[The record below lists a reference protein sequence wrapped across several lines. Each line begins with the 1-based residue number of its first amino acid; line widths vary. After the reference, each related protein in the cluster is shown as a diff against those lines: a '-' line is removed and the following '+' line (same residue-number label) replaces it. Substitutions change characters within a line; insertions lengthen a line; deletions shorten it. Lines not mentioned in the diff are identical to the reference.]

1 MPVSDFCNRDVVT
14 IGAEASV
21 REAAELMR
29 TLHVGDLV
37 VVESR
42 DEQRVPIGVVT
53 DRDIVVEILAEDVNP
68 RDVAV
73 GDFMSGQIVT
83 ASEDDDIMDV
93 IELMRTE
100 GVRRV
105 PVVDG
110 GGALVGIV
118 AVDDLIDSLA
128 EMLHGISGVVR
139 RERYKEE
146 ESRP

>member
-1 MPVSDFCNRDVVT
+1 MSVGDFCNRDVVT
-14 IGAEASV
+14 IGAGASV
-21 REAAELMR
+21 RDAAELMR

-53 DRDIVVEILAEDVNP
+53 DRDIVVEILAEDVDP

-83 ASEDDDIMDV
+83 ANEDDDIMGV

-110 GGALVGIV
+110 GGVLVGIV